1 MVLDHFGYDS
11 ASILWNDFENIDQSQ
26 FKHYVIRVK
35 KRYTTV
41 EDETPRTISSLA
53 STYDIIELD
62 SSVDYEISVA
72 IDTFDF
78 GQSVWSE
85 SIMMQT
91 QSLSDSDLSE
101 VDQLKKQVVSL
112 TFITETL
119 KKNLKVTSSNNSKFS
134 QT

>member
-78 GQSVWSE
+78 GQSIWSE

-119 KKNLKVTSSNNSKFS
+119 KKILR
-134 QT
+134 